1 MMEQRKKLNP
11 VMIMLILG
19 LFIIIAFIMSMNTG
33 FSRLSPVDVI
43 KTLLGEGTEKQNL
56 ILFDFRLPRI
66 LIAILAG
73 AGLAVSGAI
82 LQGVSRNSLADP
94 GILGINAGAG
104 LAVVLFISFFSNE
117 QNVPVLFMPILALV
131 GAGVT
136 AALIYILAYKKGR
149 GISPTRLLL
158 VGIAVGSGISAA
170 MIVLTTRMDQGK
182 FEYAAVWLAGSIWG
196 TNWKFVFALLPWIMF
211 LIPYA
216 IYKSRDL
223 NLLNLGEPIAMGLG
237 ARVEWERFSLLAA
250 AVGLAGSCVAV
261 GGSIGFLGLMGPHL
275 ARRLVGPRYQFL
287 LPTSALIGGLLLLV
301 ADIFARVLI
310 QPTEI
315 PTGIVVS
322 AIGGPY
328 FLYLLAKSK
337 D

>member
-1 MMEQRKKLNP
+1 MEQRKTMNP
-11 VMIMLILG
+11 VTVMLVLS
-19 LFIIIAFIMSMNTG
+19 LFIIIAFIISMNTG
-33 FSRLSPVDVI
+33 FSRLTPIDVI
-43 KTLLGEGTEKQNL
+43 KTLVGEGTEKQNL

-66 LIAILAG
+66 LIAILVG

-94 GILGINAGAG
+94 GILGINAGSG
-104 LAVVLFISFFSNE
+104 LAVVLFISFFSSE
-117 QNVPVLFMPILALV
+117 QNVPVLFMPIVALT
-131 GAGVT
+131 GAGIT
-136 AALIYILAYKKGR
+136 ALLIYILAYKKGR
-149 GISPTRLLL
+149 GISSIRLLL

-170 MIVLTTRMDQGK
+170 MLVLTTRMDQGK
-182 FEYAAVWLAGSIWG
+182 FEYAAIWMAGSIWG
-196 TNWKFVFALLPWIMF
+196 TNWKFVLALLPWVLL
-211 LIPYA
+211 LIPYT

-223 NLLNLGEPIAMGLG
+223 NLLNLGESIAMGLG
-237 ARVEWERFSLLAA
+237 ARVEKERFILLAA
-250 AVGLAGSCVAV
+250 AVGLAGSCVAI

-275 ARRLVGPRYQFL
+275 ARELVGPRHQFL
-287 LPTSALIGGLLLLV
+287 VPISALIGGLLLLV
-301 ADIFARVLI
+301 ADIFARVLL

-337 D
+337 T